1 MNDLPIL
8 PVKNEHVDV
17 LYRFSSSHK
26 HLVNTFI
33 STPYSQKTKT
43 QWKRFYNALH
53 QAKKKAIQSKIQL
66 QFKWLDSIPKG
77 EKFHVI
83 PTNIQHEINNK
94 CQYFLQFSLQLPNRR
109 FTVHICRDK
118 KRIPFLR
125 IEKILLWFHFV
136 NPFIDSTCSNEVHV
150 YFYDIGL
157 KKQLPR
163 EIPSPLPPGPAS
175 NVLSP
180 ILDTEH
186 INTAFTFVSKQCST
200 ETSIYIFRYEEFFK
214 VLLHETCH
222 NLGFD
227 FLSLSDSILE
237 KQNSKLLELFQ
248 LSPMDLRFNESYCEL
263 CARILNSMI
272 YVLYNK
278 SKIKQRKGKFSKT
291 AKQLKIRP
299 VQSRHLQTRYKK
311 MIDQDYYLWRQ
322 VFAYEQLFS
331 LIQCTKLLKYNHLR
345 FEDLGN
351 FEKGK
356 LYRENTQGFSYFVL
370 SSIFMFFLNDFFLWQ
385 SKFAKGSLN
394 LAKTEECTNEYI
406 SIIQDKMNNKQYL
419 EALTNIESSLEKE
432 KNPVFLKSLRMSILS
447 SLP

>member
-163 EIPSPLPPGPAS
+163 EISSPLPPGSAS

-237 KQNSKLLELFQ
+237 KQNFKLLELFQ